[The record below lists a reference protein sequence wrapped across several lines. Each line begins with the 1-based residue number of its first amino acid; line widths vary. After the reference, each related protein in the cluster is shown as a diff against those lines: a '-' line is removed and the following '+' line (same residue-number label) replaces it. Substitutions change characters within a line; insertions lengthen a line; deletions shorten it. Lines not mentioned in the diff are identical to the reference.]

1 MHISLLKVRDLSRPQ
16 VRGKMAFFLIN
27 ADCVSS
33 FCFLTGGFAFPKLW
47 DLLQLL
53 ERTRRVYFTVGESAQ
68 CPQGQ
73 AIWISSVDER
83 KDTLL
88 ILAQQF
94 GLISSVIALCYYDK
108 VPKMKRLFVLMVA
121 EILVSGYLAPL
132 FLSLYLGRVVR

>member
-1 MHISLLKVRDLSRPQ
+1 MHSWETSLQSSDLVDFVSLPCQTQNPQ
-16 VRGKMAFFLIN
+16 AKKQVEHAR
-27 ADCVSS
+27 
-33 FCFLTGGFAFPKLW
+33 
-47 DLLQLL
+47 QLL

-132 FLSLYLGRVVR
+132 FLVTQSS